1 MASLKD
7 KDNKEINLLLSKAIK
22 EGNVEI
28 VKQLLKKGANPN
40 SADPTDGWTPLT
52 NACKFGYLEI
62 VQVLLDA
69 GAGVNRKDKQKDGYG
84 KSISQAPLSAACDR
98 DTQDHTS
105 VASIVRLLI
114 DSGADLFSAHEKG
127 NDGPL
132 HFAAKHGHIE
142 VVSLLLEKGIDVN
155 IKGSYGYTALHH
167 AAYYGRSLDLVNILL
182 EGGAHVNAIGERSTT
197 ALFKL
202 ISSDGD
208 NVEIARLLID
218 KGAEFKEE
226 GYGGALYWA
235 ARCGKRKIVEFLIDR
250 GLDVNSRDYKNED
263 EAVIGA
269 MKNKHY
275 DIVKI
280 LLEHGADPDAED
292 YWDGSLLQQAANLG
306 DQELVKIILE
316 KQKEKKAKPEKTPKS
331 AAKKS
336 KKSKGAMVKAAEKG
350 NIAVVQLLHESGID
364 INEEF
369 GDSGVTPLMKAA
381 AFGKIEVVKY
391 LLEKGA
397 DITAQD
403 NRGNTP
409 LLYAASMGE
418 DEAIKILLNHGA
430 HINEK
435 NNLNWNALMQA
446 SFTGRY
452 STVKLFLE
460 LGSPTD
466 EIDQEKGMTALSL
479 AKHIEN
485 AKIIELLQ
493 NNGAKERRI
502 RQRKSGEPYFSIT
515 ECDIC
520 TYLPPRVELTH
531 AYSPEEIEGLETL
544 FTERG
549 GEYKTDIID
558 MIKKCIH
565 CGTYYHHYFYL
576 DTEDPI
582 GGLIPDCSQHILR
595 YNLLWLHDL
604 LRKLNNIYEL
614 TEAQAR
620 YQPII
625 DSFLRLVNVGYDFM
639 PYIQPYVIETLVDY
653 FVTKDDWDQIK
664 NLLLKSKDPAI
675 CAETIQ
681 DLLNV
686 WGNEFREDQFPPFT
700 HHRNFTK
707 EVQQK
712 LRTMLQEHRV
722 EFIEIIK
729 RNKLDKPLTI
739 AKTFIEKTMSQKKS

>member
-1 MASLKD
+1 M
-7 KDNKEINLLLSKAIK
+7 NKAIK
-22 EGNVEI
+22 EGNVET
-28 VKQLLKKGANPN
+28 VKRLLKMGASPN
-40 SADPTDGWTPLT
+40 SADPTDGRNPLT
-52 NACKFGYLEI
+52 NACKFGHLEI
-62 VQVLLDA
+62 AQVLIKA
-69 GAGVNRKDKQKDGYG
+69 GAGVNRKDTQKDGYG
-84 KSISQAPLSAACDR
+84 KSISQEPLSAACDR
-98 DTQDHTS
+98 DTEDHTS

-114 DSGADLFSAHEKG
+114 DSGADPFSAHEKG
-127 NDGPL
+127 KDGPL

-155 IKGSYGYTALHH
+155 LKGSYGYTALHH
-167 AAYYGRSLDLVNILL
+167 AAYYGRSLDLVNVLL
-182 EGGAHVNAIGERSTT
+182 EGGAHVNAIVERSTT
-197 ALFKL
+197 PLFKH
-202 ISSDGD
+202 ISSGVE

-218 KGAEFKEE
+218 KGAELKEE

-250 GLDVNSRDYKNED
+250 GLDVNSRDYKNEE
-263 EAVIGA
+263 EAVMGA

-275 DIVKI
+275 NIVKI

-292 YWDGSLLQQAANLG
+292 YWDGNLLQQAADLG

-316 KQKEKKAKPEKTPKS
+316 KQNEKKAKPKKTPKV

-336 KKSKGAMVKAAEKG
+336 KKSNGALVKAAEKG
-350 NIAVVQLLHESGID
+350 NLAVIKLLHESGID

-369 GDSGVTPLMKAA
+369 GDSGVIPLMKAA
-381 AFGKIEVVKY
+381 ASGKIEVVKY

-397 DITAQD
+397 NITARD
-403 NRGNTP
+403 NKGNTAM
-409 LLYAASMGE
+409 LYAASKGE
-418 DEAIKILLNHGA
+418 NEINKILIDHGA

-446 SFTGRY
+446 SFTGNY
-452 STVKLFLE
+452 STVKLLLE

-479 AKHIEN
+479 AKHTGN
-485 AKIIELLQ
+485 AKVIELLQ
-493 NNGAKERRI
+493 NSGAKERYI
-502 RQRKSGEPYFSIT
+502 RQRKSDEPYFTIT

-531 AYSPEEIEGLETL
+531 AYSEEEIKGLETI

-549 GEYKTDIID
+549 GEYKTEIID
-558 MIKKCIH
+558 MIKKCIN

-582 GGLIPDCSQHILR
+582 GGLIPDCSHHILR

-604 LRKLNNIYEL
+604 LRKLEKLNEL
-614 TEAQAR
+614 AEAQTR

-625 DSFLRLVNVGYDFM
+625 DSFVRLVNAKHDFM
-639 PYIQPYVIETLVDY
+639 PYIQPYVVETLVDY
-653 FVTKDDWDQIK
+653 FVAKDDWDQIK
-664 NLLLKSKDPAI
+664 TLLLNSKDPAI
-675 CAETIQ
+675 CVETIQ

-686 WGNEFREDQFPPFT
+686 WGNEFREEKFPPFT

-707 EVQQK
+707 DIRQK
-712 LRTMLQEHRV
+712 LRPMLQEHRV

-729 RNKLDKPLTI
+729 RHKIDTLLTI
-739 AKTFIEKTMSQKKS
+739 AKKFIENTTRQKMS